1 MILRIRK
8 LAELRYA
15 QSVDRAQKAS
25 QREFARQ
32 EREDKAIAEFMEWN
46 PPDNFWRM

>member
-1 MILRIRK
+1 MIRK
-8 LAELRYA
+8 LAQQRHA

-32 EREDKAIAEFMEWN
+32 EREDKAIAEFVAWN
-46 PPDNFWRM
+46 PPEDIWRM